1 MIHFSHTID
10 AIEAAIRTTQR
21 EGTLMITRIAFMI
34 IAATLCTASGSVF
47 DFWKQKGEPEWVADL
62 AARKQEFPPAQ
73 YSVGTGSDEAT
84 SRRDGRS
91 RKEAEATARDRVA
104 AALQKRFDAAG
115 LEPSTSQAA
124 AHTLAKAARVERI
137 YFDDTTLKWHLL
149 LALEHPIA
157 RKQARNHA
165 RHILAEQGKSLDQIG
180 KGPLADYLILYP
192 LSSSAKQ
199 ARAYLDIADTFGAL
213 PETQLHDEVTAFTQT
228 IETGLN
234 VSASNIA
241 VRVTLNDVTG
251 SEIPT
256 GLTAAFEAL
265 LQKRGINVT
274 STNSPQILDIEISTD
289 TDISLKALGVYR
301 CTASA
306 MYTLTEGA
314 ATLCTTNIKPS
325 KETESSSSSETL
337 SRKRSTDKVL
347 TLIARH
353 LMETLDGQ

>member
-1 MIHFSHTID
+1 MIDFSH
-10 AIEAAIRTTQR
+10 AIHAMEAAIQTTQR
-21 EGTLMITRIAFMI
+21 EGALMIMRIAFMI
-34 IAATLCTASGSVF
+34 VAATMCTASGSVF

-62 AARKQEFPPAQ
+62 AARKQEFPASQ
-73 YSVGTGSDEAT
+73 YSVGIGSDEAT

-165 RHILAEQGKSLDQIG
+165 RHILAEQGKSLDQLG

-213 PETQLHDEVTAFTQT
+213 PETQLHDEVTAFTKT

-234 VSASNIA
+234 VSASNIT

-251 SEIPT
+251 PEIPA

-265 LQKRGINVT
+265 LQKRGIKVSAT
-274 STNSPQILDIEISTD
+274 QSTQTLDIEISTA
-289 TDISLKALGVYR
+289 TDITLKTLGVYR
-301 CTASA
+301 CTASG
-306 MYTLTEGA
+306 MYTLTEGTS
-314 ATLCTTNIKPS
+314 TLCATNIKPS
-325 KETESSSSSETL
+325 KETESSSSSESL
-337 SRKRSTDKVL
+337 SRTRSTEKVL
-347 TLIARH
+347 MLIAQH
-353 LMETLDGQ
+353 LTATLDGQ